1 MTPNGAIP
9 CKLDTHV
16 VKLSSGANSSTHTGG
31 YTNNG
36 ACDKPVKNL
45 ENINNP
51 LLGTATNIT
60 SAIIFKKIDNSKTF
74 LWLFHVVNKY
84 PVSGH
89 EHTNPTYTKL
99 PSKPS
104 SVSVISNSFF
114 SAVKDAGT
122 IPESKF
128 MINCNKH
135 KNTNKV
141 LRVLI
146 SRCSCSI
153 ASCRIP
159 FFSNTCCSQFIL

>member
-84 PVSGH
+84 PVSGWQDIVRSGIRQVTSFWVTFDTGIA
-89 EHTNPTYTKL
+89 ELFVEVFNARITADNCYLRILKL
-99 PSKPS
+99 GCEMGKYRE
-104 SVSVISNSFF
+104 VGRNITGLM
-114 SAVKDAGT
+114 AGD
-122 IPESKF
+122 F
-128 MINCNKH
+128 LC
-135 KNTNKV
+135 
-141 LRVLI
+141 LRE
-146 SRCSCSI
+146 
-153 ASCRIP
+153 
-159 FFSNTCCSQFIL
+159 Q